1 MTWDFG
7 GSNSYRMGAEGKFD
21 LQLAPSY
28 DPEKVRI
35 PKLDSAPQTVKPR
48 TGSTFMDKVKV
59 FFF

>member
-28 DPEKVRI
+28 DPEKARS
-35 PKLDSAPQTVKPR
+35 KAEQTGLTNKQR
-48 TGSTFMDKVKV
+48 TGSSFMEKVKV
-59 FFF
+59 